1 MENRQG
7 RYMAERI
14 RGYNGLRLINSL
26 SRVWNQTEEGSF
38 GEIFRVSL
46 PLVASTASH
55 TVLTFT
61 DRMFL
66 SWYSPTAIA
75 ASVPASILSFTF
87 ICFFLGTGQYVNV
100 LIAQFFG
107 AKQDDDLARSLWQGI
122 YFTLA
127 AAFIIV
133 LFTPLGLLIIDHSGH
148 SAEVIAEERAYF
160 RILMFGGGLI
170 VMGAVLGSYF
180 SGRSK
185 TKIVM
190 YLAFMGAIINIIF
203 NYILIFGKLGF
214 PAMGIRGAGI
224 ATVAASGIVI
234 IAYILLILFGKDRHQ
249 FPVTRLI
256 GFNKRIFLKLL
267 QFGVP
272 NGFQFFVDLATF
284 SVFIFLIGLQGD
296 TVLAASNIVLSVNM
310 LAFMPMLGVG
320 QATSILVGQY
330 MGRKKPDIGVM
341 VTYRAL
347 RMAVLYGVIIGISF
361 VAFPEFFL
369 GFFRGNDV
377 ESYASIQA
385 AAIPIFRVL
394 PAFLLCDCAAI
405 IFGSAL
411 GGVGDTRFKM
421 WFVIVL
427 SALFFA
433 PGEFLILGYWRLP
446 AIYGWIF
453 CAFYIFLFGSVL
465 FLRFKR
471 GKWREI
477 DMVS

>member
-1 MENRQG
+1 
-7 RYMAERI
+7 MAERI
-14 RGYNGLRLINSL
+14 KGYNKVRLFSSL
-26 SRVWNQTEEGSF
+26 ARVWNQTDEGGF
-38 GEIFRVSL
+38 GEIFRVTL

-55 TVLTFT
+55 TILTFT
-61 DRMFL
+61 DRIFL

-87 ICFFLGTGQYVNV
+87 ICFFLGTGQYVNI

-107 AKQDDDLARSLWQGI
+107 AKQDEDLARALWQGV
-122 YFTLA
+122 YFALVSS
-127 AAFIIV
+127 FVIV
-133 LFTPLGLLIIDHSGH
+133 LFTPLGYLIIDNSGH
-148 SAEVIAEERAYF
+148 SAAVIAEEKAYF
-160 RILMFGGGLI
+160 QILMLGGGLI
-170 VMGAVLGSYF
+170 VMSAVLGSFF
-180 SGRSK
+180 SGRSR
-185 TKIVM
+185 TKVVM
-190 YLAFMGAIINIIF
+190 YLAFIGASLNILF
-203 NYILIFGKLGF
+203 NYILIFGKYGF
-214 PAMGIRGAGI
+214 PEMGIRGAGV
-224 ATVAASGIVI
+224 ATVTASGIVI
-234 IAYILLILFGKDRHQ
+234 LLYIILILFGKDRHR

-256 GFNKRIFLKLL
+256 GFDKRIFIKLL
-267 QFGVP
+267 RFGVP

-330 MGRKKPDIGVM
+330 MGRKKPDIGIR

-347 RMAVLYGVIIGISF
+347 RMAVIYGVMIGFIF
-361 VAFPEFFL
+361 ITFPEFFL
-369 GFFRGNDV
+369 SLFAGEDA
-377 ESYASIQA
+377 EAHASITA

-394 PAFLLCDCAAI
+394 PAFLLCDCGAI

-421 WFVIVL
+421 WFVVSL

-433 PGEFLILGYWRLP
+433 PGEFLILGYWRMP

-453 CAFYIFLFGSVL
+453 CAFYIFLFGLVL
-465 FLRFKR
+465 FLRFR
-471 GKWREI
+471 QGKWREI